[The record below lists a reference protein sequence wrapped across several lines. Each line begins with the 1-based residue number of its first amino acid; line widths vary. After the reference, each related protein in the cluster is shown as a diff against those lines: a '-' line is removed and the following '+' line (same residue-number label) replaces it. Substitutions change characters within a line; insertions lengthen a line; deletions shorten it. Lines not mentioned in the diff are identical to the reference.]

1 MQQLCS
7 KWSYST
13 MHAQIQCTHTHMHA
27 RTRARA
33 HTHIHEREG
42 FTLPAYTMAS
52 YKHDIYQPT
61 SVNDIP
67 AVSKKGCHV
76 DGTEDWVHTKRS
88 SLEFHR
94 LCRLP
99 TINRDPCSSF
109 LQTLIH
115 VPEIPNT
122 QYFVSDVHRLG
133 TRQLSTSRDDI
144 KN

>member
-1 MQQLCS
+1 
-7 KWSYST
+7 
-13 MHAQIQCTHTHMHA
+13 MHARARAHTHMHA

-67 AVSKKGCHV
+67 AVSRKGCHL

-88 SLEFHR
+88 SLEFHSVEFHR

-109 LQTLIH
+109 LQTLTH

-133 TRQLSTSRDDI
+133 TRQLRTGRTYI
-144 KN
+144 TRKINF